1 VNLSPPAG
9 RAAAREGRA
18 PIRALPACTF
28 AAAAA
33 ALLLG
38 AVHAQTSTRLL
49 LERAASTIEIV
60 NEGRSDQGARSILD
74 LAGCVPGEDVRSNFF
89 YAPEGGVTAR
99 IVGENESAEPTVVE
113 APLVIVRRPEAADD
127 GASDEGPSG
136 EGASSEG
143 DADVET
149 PADEE
154 SLEALDAEVRFGRP
168 PCLEEV
174 TTPAE
179 PRVALRQGRSTAT
192 GSRFFLD
199 RGTDAADLEGPVT
212 LVRTPQG
219 DGPTVEAEASSL
231 RFDLDAGRSTLTGD
245 VRVTAGDRTSEA
257 SALELDEEAGVAILT
272 GDPAVSRLGEDEVR
286 GSRLLYDLETN
297 DVVVEG
303 AVEAT
308 FEVEDAEAPAAL
320 TGDGNDEERTPAP

>member
-1 VNLSPPAG
+1 MIPSPPAG

-18 PIRALPACTF
+18 PTRALPACTL
-28 AAAAA
+28 AAAVA

-38 AVHAQTSTRLL
+38 AAHAQTSTRLL
-49 LERAASTIEIV
+49 LERATSTIEIV

-99 IVGENESAEPTVVE
+99 IVGEDESGEPTVVE
-113 APLVIVRRPEAADD
+113 APLVIVRRPETPDD
-127 GASDEGPSG
+127 GEGPSG
-136 EGASSEG
+136 EGPSSEG

-168 PCLEEV
+168 PCLEQV

-179 PRVALRQGRSTAT
+179 PRVTLRQGRSTAT

-212 LVRTPQG
+212 LVRTPEG
-219 DGPTVEAEASSL
+219 DGPTVEAQASSL

-257 SALELDEEAGVAILT
+257 NALELDEEAGVAILT

-308 FEVEDAEAPAAL
+308 FEVEDAEAPPAL
-320 TGDGNDEERTPAP
+320 TGGENDEQRAPAP